1 MDSLEKCIKDWIAEK
16 FNSEIDL
23 NKNFFDLGLFDS
35 LSFAEMI
42 VAVETFLKKDIDFSE
57 ITDWHEVTTTA
68 GLINHIYKSNQIK

>member
-1 MDSLEKCIKDWIAEK
+1 MDSLENYIKTWIAQK
-16 FNSEIDL
+16 FNTEIDSD
-23 NKNFFDLGLFDS
+23 KNFFDLGLFDS

-68 GLINHIYKSNQIK
+68 GLVSHIYKSN